1 MTIRITYKKKDDIIN
16 IMHYYNFDHIR
27 IECDDNGILSIKL
40 FTITGRLLNAIAI
53 TDEIE
58 CATMEENHYL
68 WSLK

>member
-1 MTIRITYKKKDDIIN
+1 MTIRVTYKKKDGIIN